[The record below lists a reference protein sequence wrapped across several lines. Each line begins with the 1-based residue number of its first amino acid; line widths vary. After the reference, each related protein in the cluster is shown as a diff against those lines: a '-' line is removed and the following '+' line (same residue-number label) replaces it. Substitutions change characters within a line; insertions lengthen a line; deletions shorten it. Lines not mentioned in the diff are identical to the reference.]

1 MDVQQFNRHIGEK
14 LRLAR
19 RMRDL
24 SLQDVARLSEGEF
37 KSSVLGA
44 YERGERSLSVQRL
57 TRLAEL
63 LEVPVT
69 VLIPGPSESFRRT
82 VQLDLAAAEQLDQQQ
97 AEVMERFL
105 KTIQV
110 MRKGN
115 PSNELAVRSSDIE
128 VLASIIQDRSGST
141 EGIELS

>member
-141 EGIELS
+141 EDIELS